1 MSAQRLHALEN
12 TRLRPQFQLDDD
24 EGSASLPPGVYEQD
38 PEESAARAQLWKLT
52 RPPRDDLQSGSEMEC
67 GATVI
72 ARGWPPRGADTAP
85 GAECQAV
92 FSQVMF
98 LHISKTLSESVRCLF
113 YSDHNRRNTEKDRSW
128 ISIELCSATRRP
140 G

>member
-1 MSAQRLHALEN
+1 MAC
-12 TRLRPQFQLDDD
+12 
-24 EGSASLPPGVYEQD
+24 V
-38 PEESAARAQLWKLT
+38 
-52 RPPRDDLQSGSEMEC
+52 
-67 GATVI
+67 ATAI

-113 YSDHNRRNTEKDRSW
+113 FSDHNRRNTEKDRSPQAARNLVKADLDRMKQ
-128 ISIELCSATRRP
+128 ELSNWGRWERTTGRPTRRRI
-140 G
+140 